1 MSWGASKSNGL
12 NKIANID
19 YGSLCLKA
27 IDLSFNQLYYLEL

>member
-19 YGSLCLKA
+19 YGSLCL
-27 IDLSFNQLYYLEL
+27 SFNKLYYLEL